1 MDRYALLLTQNT
13 DDGGGVEF
21 QEKEIVLKKG
31 ELLTGELLLGGDPVV
46 LAVPDTNAEGKIL
59 TLKEVSGEIELSW
72 EEPASINDLPGTDE
86 NSFYIGGST
95 NGGFI
100 HKTPSSGAV
109 SDMEF
114 KNNAGSLIPIK
125 VGTPSHNDHA
135 IPKSYA
141 DGLLAANDA
150 MVYKGTIGTGGDV
163 TALPTT
169 HGTGWT
175 YRVIEAGTYAGKV
188 CEEGDL
194 IISLVDRSGVGNV
207 DADWSVVQAN
217 IDGAVTGPAGAI
229 GTETIA
235 VWNSNNRSL
244 KDGGELISAF
254 VKRSDFTGTQS
265 ILGTNGTAG
274 SPVNINA
281 DDAYTVLGY
290 GFGDDISFRKVLP
303 AFLDLADYSI
313 PGKAGTMTPAN
324 ISAGENTILGR
335 ESSGSLAFSTVK
347 TAQIGDAQV
356 SLAKM
361 ADLAEKSIIGNNTAA
376 SATPLALSVA
386 QVAEMVNVGTI
397 PSSNTEGTKGQIR
410 VDDDYVYFCV
420 STGNQGSAKWKRLP
434 LSNWTA

>member
-1 MDRYALLLTQNT
+1 MTQYDLLLTQNT
-13 DDGGGVEF
+13 AESGVEF
-21 QEKEIVLKKG
+21 EEKAILLKSG
-31 ELLTGELLLGGDPVV
+31 SLLTGSTATGGDPKV
-46 LAVPDTNAEGKIL
+46 LHVPETNAEGRIL
-59 TLKEVSGEIELSW
+59 MLKDEGGLTELSW
-72 EEPASINDLPGTDE
+72 EEPASITDLPGTDE
-86 NSFYIGGST
+86 YSFYIGGDT
-95 NGGFI
+95 HGGHI
-100 HKTPSSGAV
+100 HKTPASENAV

-114 KNNAGSLIPIK
+114 KNKAGDLIPIK
-125 VGTPSHNDHA
+125 VGTPSHDDHA
-135 IPKSYA
+135 VPKSYA
-141 DGLLAANDA
+141 DGLIAANDA